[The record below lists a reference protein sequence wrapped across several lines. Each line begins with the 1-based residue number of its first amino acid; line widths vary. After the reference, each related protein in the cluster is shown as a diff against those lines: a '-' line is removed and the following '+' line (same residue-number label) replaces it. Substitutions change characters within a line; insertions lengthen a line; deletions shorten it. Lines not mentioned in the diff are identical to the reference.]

1 MNIVD
6 FPRVRLAQLPTPLK
20 KMENL
25 SKIFNGPQLF
35 IKRDDMTGLLLG
47 GNKARKLEFLMGDA
61 CQKRADLIITTG
73 RVQSNWV
80 AQSAAA
86 ARKLGMDILL
96 ILCGKE
102 SDYCQGNYLLDKIL
116 GAKFMFV
123 SLKEYQNNINEIMK
137 DVAENYKKKGRK
149 PYIMPRG
156 GSSSL
161 ADIGNVITGLEIINE
176 ANKRNLKIDY
186 VVTSVGSCGT
196 IAGLLSAFKGYNSKI
211 KTFGIIVGRQKTE
224 CISRISS
231 FNKEIAA
238 FLGLRY
244 KINKE
249 EINLYDEYMGEGYGK
264 RTKDSIKA
272 IEIVAQSEGIIL
284 DPVYTGKGMA
294 DLMDLIKKGIF
305 NSNQN
310 IIFLHTGGTGTLF
323 ANNEYFFNIEK
334 TL

>member
-294 DLMDLIKKGIF
+294 GLMDLIKKGIF

>member
-1 MNIVD
+1 MNIDD
-6 FPRVRLAQLPTPLK
+6 FPRVKLAQLPTPLQRMK
-20 KMENL
+20 NL
-25 SKIFNGPQLF
+25 SKVFYGPQLF

-61 CQKRADLIITTG
+61 CQKGVDLIITTG

-80 AQSAAA
+80 AQATAA
-86 ARKLGMDILL
+86 ARRLGMDILL
-96 ILCGKE
+96 VLCGKE
-102 SDYCQGNYLLDKIL
+102 SDYYQGNYLLDRIL

-123 SLKEYQNNINEIMK
+123 SLKEYQKNINEIMK

-156 GSSSL
+156 GSSPL

-176 ANKRNLKIDY
+176 TNERNLKIDY
-186 VVTSVGSCGT
+186 VVVSVGSCGT

-211 KTFGIIVGRQKTE
+211 KTFGMIAGRQKNE

-231 FNKEIAA
+231 FNKKIAV
-238 FLGLRY
+238 FLGQQY
-244 KINKE
+244 KINRE

-284 DPVYTGKGMA
+284 DPVYTGKAMA
-294 DLMDLIKKGIF
+294 GLIDLIRKGTF
-305 NSNQN
+305 NSNHN
-310 IIFLHTGGTGTLF
+310 IVFLHTGGAGTLF
-323 ANNEYFFNIEK
+323 ANNEYFLNIK
-334 TL
+334 KAL